1 MQDYHAHG
9 SIISIHALRVEG
21 DQLRFSPYL
30 KDSNFYPRPPGG
42 GRHFL
47 TEYCA
52 LYQVIIS
59 IHALRVEGDSK
70 NGQSFRLFL
79 RKREKNLP
87 L

>member
-1 MQDYHAHG
+1 MEYILDNLKE
-9 SIISIHALRVEG
+9 ISIHALRVEG
-21 DQLRFSPYL
+21 DKALFCIPAARSY
-30 KDSNFYPRPPGG
+30 FYPRPPGG
-42 GRHFL
+42 GRHSSKASSYL
-47 TEYCA
+47 HSR
-52 LYQVIIS
+52 IS